1 MDFVFLKNSKLEKIL
16 KYIDKRNDDL
26 YLPISKYIE
35 YLPTINNLLKRILL
49 TPENINILKEFGEHN
64 PNVIV
69 NVMFIEEQN
78 PEINLDSILTSFPH
92 IKKLTYFSISQR
104 KNTGFYNM
112 EKIYPLVEE
121 LHLYYVQFKYPILS
135 FLSNFPNL
143 KKLTL
148 HETNINNLVD
158 LPLMN
163 KLKYFIYS
171 NKVCRDINIIAKNMP
186 YLEYLRIFLP
196 GLLDIINYLPP
207 NLQVLIAPFTPIDN
221 FNFINHLKNLSHLDI
236 TGNNRYRDQLN
247 NVQMISIETLFFE
260 GCNIT
265 NLDHLLYMPKLK
277 SLKLTCTTKI
287 ENFTFPPQIENL
299 SFSRWFI
306 TMDTYFPRIYNLRAN
321 LNKLKKLRFENH
333 LTSQVIWLDRF
344 YNLTELNCSINA
356 ITTGY
361 FSMIRFPYL
370 RVLNISDHKSEQIFI
385 EPPIEELYM
394 VQNYYRSFPHDIIIK
409 QPLNLKVLHISF
421 NNSFLTYNRYYTFL
435 SQFTCLKTLKIV
447 DCIIPEIYF
456 LNNLPN
462 LEELILENVHIS
474 DYQPNSNTVIS
485 DVALF
490 DHFKLKIFKFKNKDL
505 ESVPM
510 NFNFIKKFVNLEELY
525 IFNKITMTIN
535 IPKSVNIWYFTL
547 DNNTF
552 FEEKYI
558 KLVNDNKERYEKYNN
573 ALSEIKN
580 FNNIEDF

>member
-16 KYIDKRNDDL
+16 KYIDKRNEDL
-26 YLPISKYIE
+26 LLPINKYLEYLPI
-35 YLPTINNLLKRILL
+35 INNLLKEVLL
-49 TPENINILKEFGEHN
+49 TPENFNIIKEFGENN
-64 PNVIV
+64 PNVIE
-69 NVMFIEEQN
+69 NVIFIEEDN
-78 PEINLDSILTSFPH
+78 SEIDIISVLKSFPY
-92 IKKLTYFSISQR
+92 IKKLTSFSISQR
-104 KNTGFYNM
+104 KNTCFYNI
-112 EKIYPLVEE
+112 EKFFPLVEE
-121 LHLYYVQFKYPILS
+121 LHLYYVQFKYPVLS

-148 HETNINNLVD
+148 HETNISTLVD

-163 KLKYFIYS
+163 KLKKFVYS
-171 NKVCRDINIIAKNMP
+171 NKSCRDINIIAKNMP

-196 GLLDIINYLPP
+196 GLLDVINYLPL

-221 FNFINHLKNLSHLDI
+221 FNFINYLKNLSHLDI

-247 NVQMISIETLFFE
+247 NIQMISIETLFFE

-277 SLKLTCTTKI
+277 NLKLTYTTKI
-287 ENFTFPPQIENL
+287 ENFMFPSQIENL
-299 SFSRWFI
+299 SFNKWFI
-306 TMDTYFPRIYNLRAN
+306 TMDTYNTRAYNLKAN

-333 LTSQVIWLDRF
+333 LSSQVIWLDRF

-361 FSMIRFPYL
+361 FSIIRFPYL
-370 RVLNISDHKSEQIFI
+370 RVLNISDHKSEHIFI

-394 VQNYYRSFPHDIIIK
+394 VQNYYRSFPFNITIK
-409 QPLNLKVLHISF
+409 QPLNLKVLYISL

-447 DCIIPEIYF
+447 DCILPDLYF

-474 DYQPNSNTVIS
+474 DYQSNSYTVIS

-490 DHFKLKIFKFKNKDL
+490 DHFKLKIFKFKNNDL

-525 IFNKITMTIN
+525 IYNKITIAIN
-535 IPKSVNIWYFTL
+535 IPESVIIWYFTL
-547 DNNTF
+547 DKNVF
-552 FEEKYI
+552 FEEKYV

-573 ALSEIKN
+573 TLSEIKN
-580 FNNIEDF
+580 FNNIENF